1 MKTLKIYI
9 DGVKTSFSDGKM
21 KCLTDADLAWIHRNR
36 KEIDHYKEL
45 TRPSDQ
51 RLFLSRC
58 DSDLIEGFYLS
69 PTVSQK
75 MPFEK
80 FYRRYQALHF
90 EKYHKYLE
98 PLFLS
103 PDRLRSGRIGEGL
116 TIFIKTARGSMR
128 IAHIGISTESV
139 ITLFHEVD
147 NATILE
153 IQRMAIMEKIRLH
166 DRRMKKHSIA

>member
-1 MKTLKIYI
+1 MKTLRIYV
-9 DGVKTSFSDGKM
+9 DTVKCQFRDGKM
-21 KCLTDADLAWIHRNR
+21 TCLTDTDLAWCRRNR
-36 KEIDHYKEL
+36 QEIDHYKEL
-45 TRPSDQ
+45 TRPTDQ

-58 DSDLIEGFYLS
+58 DSDLIEDFYLS

-98 PLFLS
+98 PLFLH
-103 PDRLRSGRIGEGL
+103 PRPLQTGRIGEGL
-116 TIFIKTARGSMR
+116 TIFIKTMKGSMR
-128 IAHIGISTESV
+128 IAHISDRGQ

-147 NATILE
+147 SATSLE
-153 IQRMAIMEKIRLH
+153 IQKIVIMETVRLH